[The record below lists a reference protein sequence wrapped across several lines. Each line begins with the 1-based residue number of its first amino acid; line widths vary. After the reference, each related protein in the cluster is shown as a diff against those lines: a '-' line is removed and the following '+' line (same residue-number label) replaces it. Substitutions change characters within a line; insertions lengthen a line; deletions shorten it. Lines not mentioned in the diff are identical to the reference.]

1 MCFEK
6 ANNRKTNPK
15 KLLKGRICIVG
26 FYLLLSFGQK
36 LALGSAMYRTWQQL
50 KPSGEA

>member
-26 FYLLLSFGQK
+26 FRKLLFTYCFH
-36 LALGSAMYRTWQQL
+36 LGKS
-50 KPSGEA
+50 